1 LKGKNPNE
9 RIIAKQTKII
19 ASLEKIN
26 TDPPCLDF
34 CSKDCKTG
42 TKKKEIQEKGKCIVA
57 L

>member
-57 L
+57 